1 MSEEAEIA
9 TAAEACGRCGRSD
22 ARLTLT
28 SRGRLC
34 PSCREELVAA
44 NREAATATEP
54 ASSDW
59 RATRVTELTGAQ
71 LATAIAWGVVKGFGI
86 WAVIGAVVA
95 LVVAVFARS

>member
-1 MSEEAEIA
+1 MA
-9 TAAEACGRCGRSD
+9 TAAEACARCGRSD

-44 NREAATATEP
+44 NREATAAEP
-54 ASSDW
+54 SAADW
-59 RATRVTELTGAQ
+59 RATRAAERTGAQ
-71 LATAIAWGVVKGFGI
+71 LATASAWGVVKGFGI

-95 LVVAVFARS
+95 LAVAIFARS

>member
-1 MSEEAEIA
+1 MA
-9 TAAEACGRCGRSD
+9 TATEACARCGRSD

-34 PSCREELVAA
+34 ASCREELVDA
-44 NREAATATEP
+44 NREALAAGEP
-54 ASSDW
+54 SLADW

-95 LVVAVFARS
+95 LVVAIFARS

>member
-1 MSEEAEIA
+1 M
-9 TAAEACGRCGRSD
+9 TAATEACARCGRSD

-44 NREAATATEP
+44 NREAAAATEP

-59 RATRVTELTGAQ
+59 RATRVTELTGVQ

-95 LVVAVFARS
+95 LVVAIFARS

>member
-1 MSEEAEIA
+1 M
-9 TAAEACGRCGRSD
+9 TAATEACARCGRTD

-44 NREAATATEP
+44 KQGAAAADEP
-54 ASSDW
+54 SPDW

-71 LATAIAWGVVKGFGI
+71 LATAIAWGVVKGLGI